1 LVVLPPFFVGG
12 LRPERLFSS
21 RLVLWE
27 NVGVKLQTLNAFIAT
42 LGGGYFLCRQ
52 LSVAVELARR
62 QRQVALAMND
72 VDLAARCTLNEAYN
86 YIHAGEFWRAKI
98 LLRIVSQHAKTRKDH
113 LTLLMTRSAKLFM
126 KRVQRASL
134 YEPDHPENTQST
146 QSIVPN
152 LHLPLVGKTIN
163 HDATWTTHDDF
174 QRIRISRDRSKLN

>member
-1 LVVLPPFFVGG
+1 M
-12 LRPERLFSS
+12 
-21 RLVLWE
+21 WE

-42 LGGGYFLCRQ
+42 LGGGYFLCKQ

-86 YIHAGEFWRAKI
+86 YIHAGEFEHAKL
-98 LLRIVSQHAKTRKDH
+98 LLRIVSRHAKSRNDH
-113 LTLLMTRSAKLFM
+113 LNILMCKSAKLFM

-146 QSIVPN
+146 PSN
-152 LHLPLVGKTIN
+152 LSLPLVGKTIN